1 MPVAA
6 TLGVVSAATGTLI
19 TATGNL
25 YLRKSALEDEAE
37 LPLLRRRYWMTG
49 TCLLVVPLTVF
60 NALACALTPLS
71 LLAPCAGLTT
81 VWSVWLASCGCL
93 GIVEPFSRYDVACS
107 LLVLGVTLVTSS
119 RGHKQEEHTIDDLTD
134 VVGSARFIGAWLIV
148 VVFGASLG
156 PVKARMPSSSA
167 FVLTAFFGAMC
178 AAVSQSFLKFVS
190 LAIHALLGGEH
201 VPPLVLAVGLIGL
214 ATSPPLN
221 LYLLGETIASGTVLV
236 AVGTY
241 EALVIV
247 LTAVWGILFFDELEH
262 YRTQQAVLL
271 IVGLLVTLMGVAA
284 LNCKF
289 GQPEGALSPRHAA
302 RVAPTDQAAATLM
315 RSLDLD
321 DDETPGDTPA
331 PG

>member
-1 MPVAA
+1 
-6 TLGVVSAATGTLI
+6 
-19 TATGNL
+19 
-25 YLRKSALEDEAE
+25 
-37 LPLLRRRYWMTG
+37 
-49 TCLLVVPLTVF
+49 
-60 NALACALTPLS
+60 
-71 LLAPCAGLTT
+71 
-81 VWSVWLASCGCL
+81 
-93 GIVEPFSRYDVACS
+93 
-107 LLVLGVTLVTSS
+107 
-119 RGHKQEEHTIDDLTD
+119 
-134 VVGSARFIGAWLIV
+134 
-148 VVFGASLG
+148 
-156 PVKARMPSSSA
+156 MPSSSA